1 MENSFTVKI
10 FSLSKG
16 LEIVDSIRLIRIK
29 SKDYNLLLMPGY
41 VSILGEIEGNIEFE
55 LDSNSIKY
63 DNIVAYYINSNDVFS
78 LLLREI

>member
-1 MENSFTVKI
+1 MIVKI
-10 FSLSKG
+10 YTLKKG
-16 LEIVDSIRLIRIK
+16 LEYLENVAAIRIK